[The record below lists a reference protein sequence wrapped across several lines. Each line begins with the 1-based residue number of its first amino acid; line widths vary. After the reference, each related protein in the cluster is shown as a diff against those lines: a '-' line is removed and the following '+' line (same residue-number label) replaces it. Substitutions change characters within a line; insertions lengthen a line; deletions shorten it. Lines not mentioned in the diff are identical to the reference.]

1 MPITR
6 LSALDA
12 GFLYAERADFPM
24 HVGALALLEGGP
36 LFDGDRFRLDE
47 LRDTL
52 AARLHLLPRLR
63 QRAVTPFPGSRP
75 VWVDD
80 PDFDISRHVVVME
93 LDPPGGEAALLDLV
107 ARLHTDR
114 LDRAHPLWQIMFIT
128 GLEHG
133 RVGLIEKMHH
143 AMVDGLAGVDVAS
156 VLMDLSPDGSAVVP
170 GGDGGPM
177 PPPKWG
183 LAIGAVLEQLGR
195 PIVAARAVAAVVRHP
210 ARSVTT
216 AERLGRA
223 TAGQPG
229 GLLAPRCSLNER
241 VGPGRRYAIVRHS
254 LEDARA
260 TASQLGGTVND
271 VVLAATAQGLRRLLE
286 GRGELGRVP
295 SVQAF
300 VPVSLRG
307 RTGERLGN
315 QVAGMLVP
323 LPVAEADVLARFE
336 AITATTRA
344 LKEARSA
351 DVLAGLA
358 GVAEVLPEPL
368 VVLTALGVHRQP
380 FTNVVITNV
389 PGPPVPLYAMGARM
403 LETFPIIPLDR
414 NLCVSI
420 GVLSYAGQLNTGLT
434 ADAGWVPDL
443 DVLARGIEEGYSEL
457 TAASR
462 RQLAPSPEFV

>member
-1 MPITR
+1 MTITR

-12 GFLYAERADFPM
+12 GFLYAERPDFPM
-24 HVGALALLEGGP
+24 HVGALAVLEGGP

-47 LRDTL
+47 LRTTL
-52 AARLHLLPRLR
+52 AARLHVLPRLR
-63 QRAVTPFPGSRP
+63 QRAVVPFPGCRP
-75 VWVDD
+75 VWADD
-80 PDFDISRHVVVME
+80 PDFDIRRHVVAVE
-93 LDPPGGEAALLDLV
+93 LDPPGDEAQLLDLV

-156 VLMDLSPDGSAVVP
+156 VLMDLSPDGVAIVP
-170 GGDGGPM
+170 NGDHGDA
-177 PPPKWG
+177 PPPYWG

-195 PIVAARAVAAVVRHP
+195 PVVAARAVVGALRHP
-210 ARSVTT
+210 ARSVAT
-216 AERLGRA
+216 ARRLGTA
-223 TAGQPG
+223 TSGQPG

-254 LEDARA
+254 LEDAKA

-323 LPVAEADVLARFE
+323 LAVAEADVVARFE
-336 AITATTRA
+336 AIAATTRA
-344 LKEARSA
+344 LKEAGSA

-358 GVAEVLPEPL
+358 GVADVLPEPL

-443 DVLARGIEEGYSEL
+443 DVLARGIEEGYWEL
-457 TAASR
+457 TAATR
-462 RQLAPSPEFV
+462 GQLVPRPELV

>member
-1 MPITR
+1 MTITR
-6 LSALDA
+6 MSALDA
-12 GFLYAERADFPM
+12 GFLYAERPDFPM
-24 HVGALALLEGGP
+24 HVGAVAVFEGSP

-47 LRDTL
+47 LRQTL

-63 QRAVTPFPGSRP
+63 QRAVTPLPGARP
-75 VWVDD
+75 VWVED
-80 PDFDISRHVVVME
+80 PDFDISRHVVAVE
-93 LDPPGGEAALLDLV
+93 LAAPGGESQLLDLV
-107 ARLHTDR
+107 AILHTDR
-114 LDRAHPLWQIMFIT
+114 LDRRHPLWQIMFVT

-156 VLMDLSPDGSAVVP
+156 VLMDLSPDGSTLIP
-170 GGDGGPM
+170 GVENEHV
-177 PPPKWG
+177 PPPKLA
-183 LAIGAVLEQLGR
+183 LAIGAVFEQLGR
-195 PIVAARAVAAVVRHP
+195 PLTAARAVSAALRHP
-210 ARSVTT
+210 ARSVRT
-216 AERLGRA
+216 AKRLGKA
-223 TAGQPG
+223 TASQPG
-229 GLLAPRCSLNER
+229 GLLAPHCSLNER

-260 TASQLGGTVND
+260 TGSQLGGTVND
-271 VVLAATAQGLRRLLE
+271 VVLAATAHGLRRLLE

-307 RTGERLGN
+307 RAGERLGN
-315 QVAGMLVP
+315 QVAGILVLLP
-323 LPVAEADVLARFE
+323 LAEPDAVARFE
-336 AITATTRA
+336 AIAATTRV
-344 LKEARSA
+344 LKEAGTA

-403 LETFPIIPLDR
+403 LETFPVIPLDR

-420 GVLSYAGQLNTGLT
+420 GVLSYAGQLNTGLM

-443 DVLARGIEEGYSEL
+443 DLLARGIEEGYSEL
-457 TAASR
+457 TAAARSH
-462 RQLAPSPEFV
+462 LVPHPELV

>member
-1 MPITR
+1 MTMTR
-6 LSALDA
+6 LTALDA
-12 GFLYAERADFPM
+12 GFLYAERPDFPM
-24 HVGALALLEGGP
+24 HVGAVALLEGGP
-36 LFDGDRFRLDE
+36 LFDGNRFRLDE
-47 LRDTL
+47 LRTTL
-52 AARLHLLPRLR
+52 AGRLHQLPRLR

-80 PDFDISRHVVVME
+80 PDFDISRHVVAAE
-93 LDPPGGEAALLDLV
+93 LDPPGGEAQLLALV

-133 RVGLIEKMHH
+133 RVALVEKMHH
-143 AMVDGLAGVDVAS
+143 AMVDGLAGVDVAT
-156 VLMDLSPDGSAVVP
+156 VLMDLSPDGPAVAPGSA
-170 GGDGGPM
+170 DGHV

-195 PIVAARAVAAVVRHP
+195 PVVAARTVATALRHP

-216 AERLGRA
+216 AVRLGKA

-254 LEDARA
+254 LDDARA

-271 VVLAATAQGLRRLLE
+271 VVLAATSQGLRLLLQ

-307 RTGERLGN
+307 RSGPQLGN

-323 LPVAEADVLARFE
+323 LPVAEPGVVARFN
-336 AITATTRA
+336 AIAATTRA
-344 LKEARSA
+344 LKGAGSA

-389 PGPPVPLYAMGARM
+389 PGPPVPLYALGARM

-420 GVLSYAGQLNTGLT
+420 GVLSYAGQLNTGVT

-443 DVLARGIEEGYSEL
+443 EVLVRGIEEGYSEL
-457 TAASR
+457 LGAAR
-462 RQLAPSPEFV
+462 TQLVPCPEFV